1 MMLKNRLTALVA
13 VAAIAVPAL
22 ALAASKYSKVDGKGS
37 HIDIGCKA
45 VGLSFTA
52 KAGEG
57 NIKVE
62 DDGTVIKVTLV
73 DGNKLKTEN
82 DGRDKHM
89 REKIFAKVKS
99 STVVLT
105 VTHADLDAGL
115 KSGNVKASLKF
126 ADKPTKSVTIK
137 NASLSNGVAKGT
149 ISTKRS
155 ELGVP
160 EACFIESVGP
170 CVKDEL
176 EVDAAIHVKT
186 E

>member
-1 MMLKNRLTALVA
+1 MMLKNRLTALVT

-22 ALAASKYSKVDGKGS
+22 ALAASKYSKADGDS
-37 HIDIGCKA
+37 YVHVGCKA

-52 KAGEG
+52 KANPS

-73 DGNKLKTEN
+73 DGNKLKTDN

-99 STVVLT
+99 PTVVLT

-137 NASLSNGVAKGT
+137 DAKLANGIATGK

-160 EACFIESVGP
+160 EACFIDGVGP

-176 EVDAAIHVKT
+176 EVDASIHVKT